1 MIRAVPGVSG
11 TTKAF
16 LSLPLVLVALAPEGG
31 DAEGEA
37 EEDLLTAG
45 P

>member
-1 MIRAVPGVSG
+1 MIRATPGVSG
-11 TTKAF
+11 TLTLDFEAAR
-16 LSLPLVLVALAPEGG
+16 VLVAFEAEEG
-31 DAEGEA
+31 DAEGGP